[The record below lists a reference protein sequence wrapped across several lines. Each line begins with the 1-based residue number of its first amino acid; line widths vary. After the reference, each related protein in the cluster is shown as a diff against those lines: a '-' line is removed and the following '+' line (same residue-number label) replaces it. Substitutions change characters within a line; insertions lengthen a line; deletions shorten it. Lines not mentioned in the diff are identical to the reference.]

1 MKKIGCE
8 VIPLGGDSK
17 AVISGDRTG
26 VDKQD
31 CYKVVFE
38 FKCLFPGKKYAT
50 GVHYSLPIYY
60 TTQVLSQ
67 MAAKGC
73 SEVACISFTPEL
85 IERMSTGLQM
95 FKQSGSCK
103 CYIET
108 MKKENGFLK
117 KKDPASLK
125 VLVSNHIK
133 SWSIDWL
140 NVAYAQLNFQ
150 AALKEWDSENI
161 LNGSCIIHT
170 DSGENI

>member
-1 MKKIGCE
+1 MFIRGNENPVSYELQMLFDYGISQEILGTLLGKILPVYFPQLLFEEDGCE

-26 VDKQD
+26 VDKQE
-31 CYKVVFE
+31 CYKVAFE

-108 MKKENGFLK
+108 LWKRKT
-117 KKDPASLK
+117 AS
-125 VLVSNHIK
+125 
-133 SWSIDWL
+133 
-140 NVAYAQLNFQ
+140 
-150 AALKEWDSENI
+150 
-161 LNGSCIIHT
+161 
-170 DSGENI
+170 